1 MEKKR
6 IHVNGID
13 LVYEECGHGDK
24 KALVLLHGFCGSSYY
39 WRKICGQL
47 NDEHRIII
55 PNLRGHGGSG
65 SSGGN
70 YSMELLAKDIAE
82 LLNALGVEKVI
93 LFGHSLGGYVAAAFA
108 ELYPDRVSGLSLIH
122 STVLPD
128 SESTRKQRVKDIA
141 AIQAG
146 GMNAYLRKLVPQLF
160 GSGNHDD
167 MQAEL
172 EALIHNGQQVS
183 AEAAIATIEGM
194 MNRRDRSHV
203 LARAEFPVLLI
214 AGSEDSVVKPDDSFT
229 LTNLFESR
237 KTYSYPH
244 ILETTFE
251 GVAHMSLI
259 EISDQLARVMQTYVQ
274 TLDEREE
281 KRSTVKDAAEAS
293 EASNTSPA

>member
-13 LVYEECGHGDK
+13 LVYEECGNGDK
-24 KALVLLHGFCGSSYY
+24 KAIVLLHGFCGSSYY
-39 WRKICGQL
+39 WRKICSHL
-47 NDEHRIII
+47 NEEHRILM
-55 PNLRGHGGSG
+55 PNLRAHGGSG
-65 SSGGN
+65 SSGSN
-70 YSMELLAKDIAE
+70 HSMELLAKDIAE
-82 LLNALGVEKVI
+82 LLNALGIDKVI

-108 ELYPDRVSGLSLIH
+108 ELYPDRVSGLALIH

-128 SESTRKQRVKDIA
+128 DEAARKQRVKDIA

-160 GSGNHDD
+160 GSGNRDT

-172 EALIHNGQQVS
+172 EELIRNGQQVTPD
-183 AEAAIATIEGM
+183 AAIATIEGM

-203 LARAEFPVLLI
+203 LARAGYPVLI
-214 AGSEDSVVKPDDSFT
+214 VAGAEDSVVKPDESFT
-229 LTNLFESR
+229 LTNLFETN
-237 KTYSYPH
+237 KTYTYPH

-251 GVAHMSLI
+251 GVAHMSLL
-259 EISDQLARVMQTYVQ
+259 EVADQLARVMQTYVK

-281 KRSTVKDAAEAS
+281 NRSALKDE
-293 EASNTSPA
+293 EQSPASRT